1 MIKKRETR
9 SKRVIASITIL
20 TLLMLMSPMPKLQ
33 AASQLTSVKDTISD
47 SDVSETGVLHTFSFT
62 TITTVPVD
70 GYFTIDFATGFNLA
84 GVTTSSDVT
93 CPSSGVASIS
103 SQKLTCTY
111 GGGSMAPGAQTLTV
125 DNVGNP
131 GSADSYVMLLNSF
144 NSGATLL
151 DTGECRV
158 AIIEDVTVT
167 AHVGATLTFTIVAVD
182 SGTAVESTTTNATST
197 ATTIEFGTIEPN
209 TQYIA
214 AQKLEV
220 STNADAGFSVKV
232 WQDNNL
238 ENAMA
243 NDIDRFADGVTSTP
257 AAWAAP
263 TETVDAEAT
272 YGHFGLR
279 PDDDD
284 VDLTFS
290 TSSWVG
296 FYGDGTGF
304 QHEVFVHGGPAKGET
319 QHKGW
324 DYVEYSIEVS
334 NLQEAGDYTN
344 TLTYICTP
352 TY

>member
-1 MIKKRETR
+1 MTKNRETR

-33 AASQLTSVKDTISD
+33 AASQLTSVSDTIED
-47 SDVSETGVLHTFSFT
+47 SDVSEPTILHTFGFT
-62 TITTVPVD
+62 TITAIPQD
-70 GYFTIDFATGFNLA
+70 GYFTVEFAAGFDLT

-93 CPSSGVASIS
+93 CPNAGVASIS
-103 SQKLTCTY
+103 SQVLTCTY
-111 GGGSMAPGAQTLTV
+111 GGGSMGAGAKTLTV
-125 DNVGNP
+125 DNVDNP
-131 GSADSYVMLLNSF
+131 GSAASYVMLLNTYSDL
-144 NSGATLL
+144 AVLL

-167 AHVGATLTFTIVAVD
+167 AHVGATLTFTIVGVD
-182 SGTAVESTTTNATST
+182 EGTLVESATTNATST
-197 ATTIEFGTIEPN
+197 ATTVEFGTIDPN
-209 TQYIA
+209 TQYIV

-238 ENAMA
+238 QNAMS
-243 NDIDRFADGVTSTP
+243 NDIDKFADGSTSTP
-257 AAWAAP
+257 AHWAAP
-263 TETVDAEAT
+263 TETVDAEET
-272 YGHFGLR
+272 YGHFGIR
-279 PDDDD
+279 SDDDD
-284 VDLTFS
+284 VALAFS

-304 QHEVFVHGGPAKGET
+304 QHEVFTHDGPSKAET
-319 QHKGW
+319 ENKGW
-324 DYVEYSIEVS
+324 AYVQYSIEVS